1 MRVAITG
8 SSGLIGTALNSAL
21 RAAGHEP
28 IAVVRRSP
36 ATDEIGWDPAAG
48 TMNPADLSGVDAVV
62 HLAGA
67 GIGDRRWTDSYKQEI
82 RESRVRSTNLLSE
95 TIAAATDGPRI
106 LLSGSAIGFYGSRGD
121 EVLDETAAAGTGFL
135 AEVCIDWETST
146 AMAAAAGVRV
156 ALLRTG
162 IVLSR
167 DGGALKKQLPIFK
180 LGLGGRFGSGSQ
192 WQSWISIDDE
202 VAAIMFLLDH
212 DIAGPVNLTAPAPVT
227 NAEFTTTLASVLRRP
242 AILPIPSFG
251 PKLLLG
257 SELATNLLFDG
268 QRVVPKVL
276 QDAGYRFEHP
286 DLETALRALLD
297 R

>member
-1 MRVAITG
+1 
-8 SSGLIGTALNSAL
+8 
-21 RAAGHEP
+21 
-28 IAVVRRSP
+28 
-36 ATDEIGWDPAAG
+36 
-48 TMNPADLSGVDAVV
+48 MNPADLSGVDAVV